1 MDDTLLKKLQSRET
15 IAALTAL
22 VVFVLTIF
30 GVNANPAEI
39 DKVVTGAVAS
49 VAIVAL
55 VYSRTQVKV
64 AHIQNSARDS
74 TTATIA
80 QDVAFRL
87 PVDDEEP

>member
-1 MDDTLLKKLQSRET
+1 MDETLLKKLQSRET

-39 DKVVTGAVAS
+39 DKVVTGAVAAI
-49 VAIVAL
+49 AIVAL
-55 VYSRTQVKV
+55 MYSRTQVKV
-64 AHIQNSARDS
+64 AHIQNGARDQGTS
-74 TTATIA
+74 VGGAET
-80 QDVAFRL
+80 FRL